1 VQAGARVQEN
11 GKLIKPAESRMFCA
25 LASAVAADLQQIIHP
40 DWEIQLSGIQLRRIL
55 GEGEYGVVHCG
66 RWNGTP
72 VAIKVC
78 AAPQPA
84 RFAHKAA
91 ILSKCQCSSESSLR
105 RHDISL
111 QVLKASAA
119 IRREQ
124 LASEIAVLLKVHH
137 PNIVQFLGASTQEEP
152 LMIVSEMMD
161 GGSLET
167 ALQRRRNLPL
177 RRVLEIALDCA
188 RGLNF
193 LHLANP
199 HCLIHRDLKPSN
211 IMLAGS
217 GAAMSQVH
225 SPNPS
230 LPVQALN

>member
-1 VQAGARVQEN
+1 
-11 GKLIKPAESRMFCA
+11 
-25 LASAVAADLQQIIHP
+25 
-40 DWEIQLSGIQLRRIL
+40 
-55 GEGEYGVVHCG
+55 
-66 RWNGTP
+66 
-72 VAIKVC
+72 
-78 AAPQPA
+78 
-84 RFAHKAA
+84 
-91 ILSKCQCSSESSLR
+91 
-105 RHDISL
+105 L

-137 PNIVQFLGASTQEEP
+137 PNIVQFLGASTQEEL

-167 ALQRRRNLPL
+167 ALQRRRKLPL

-211 IMLAGS
+211 IMLAGC
-217 GAAMSQVH
+217 GAVSAVCLCYQRMHGHCGAMSETAQYSH
-225 SPNPS
+225 SPVFTGNRTATGLS
-230 LPVQALN
+230 RVAHA